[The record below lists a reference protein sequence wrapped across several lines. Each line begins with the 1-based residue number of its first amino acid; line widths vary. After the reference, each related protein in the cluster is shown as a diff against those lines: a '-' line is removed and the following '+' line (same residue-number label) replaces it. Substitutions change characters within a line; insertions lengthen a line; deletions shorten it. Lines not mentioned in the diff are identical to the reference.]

1 MKLTSIFRQCFLA
14 SALVLISFSSLCFAA
29 QNYIVG
35 DGDVLKV
42 TVYEHPDLTTT
53 ARVSGDGMIKFPLIG
68 SIKVDGMSIS
78 EISMKITE
86 ILADGYIV
94 DPHVAVFVEEF
105 RSRKAVILGQVH
117 KPGIYILS
125 SNTTFL
131 ELLSKAGGLTKEAGV
146 KTIIKRKTETAGEE
160 KVITIDLKR
169 LIEEG
174 DTTLD
179 VSLMDNDNIFISK
192 AGVYYITGEVDEP
205 NAYKHEE
212 GTTVIKAIA
221 IAGGFT
227 DKAAPGRIKI
237 IRKVNG
243 KEKVV
248 EKVKMDEPVM
258 QEDVIVVPESFF

>member
-1 MKLTSIFRQCFLA
+1 MKLTSTFRQCFIA
-14 SALVLISFSSLCFAA
+14 SALVLMSLSSLCFAA
-29 QNYIVG
+29 QNYIAG
-35 DGDVLKV
+35 DGDVLKI
-42 TVYEHPDLTTT
+42 TVYGHPDLTTI

-68 SIKVDGMSIS
+68 NIKVDGMSIS
-78 EISMKITE
+78 EISKKITE
-86 ILADGYIV
+86 LLADGYIV

-117 KPGIYILS
+117 KPGIYVLS
-125 SNTTFL
+125 GNTTFL
-131 ELLSKAGGLTKEAGV
+131 ELLSRAGGLTKEAGI
-146 KTIIKRKTETAGEE
+146 KAIIKRNIGASGEK

-179 VSLMDNDNIFISK
+179 VSLMDSDNIFISK

-205 NAYKHEE
+205 DAYKHEE
-212 GTTVIKAIA
+212 GITVIKAVA

-227 DKAAPGRIKI
+227 DKAAPGSIKI

-258 QEDVIVVPESFF
+258 PDDVIVVPESFF